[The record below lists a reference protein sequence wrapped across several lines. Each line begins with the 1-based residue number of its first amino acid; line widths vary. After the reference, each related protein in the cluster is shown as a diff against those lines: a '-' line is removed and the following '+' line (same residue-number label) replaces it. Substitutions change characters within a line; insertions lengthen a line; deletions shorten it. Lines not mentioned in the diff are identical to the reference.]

1 VQPSFFAP
9 RVSQALKDHSWTQLG
24 LGYTIKKLYDKHKAI
39 WWVRINAGKAMTR
52 DDFIRQPDIAYLD
65 HKHKKR
71 IWHLHQNPTISL
83 HTWAF
88 SHLDDVFYF
97 QDASED
103 IGIHV
108 HS

>member
-1 VQPSFFAP
+1 
-9 RVSQALKDHSWTQLG
+9 LG

-39 WWVRINAGKAMTR
+39 WWVRINAGKAMTM
-52 DDFIRQPDIAYLD
+52 DDFIRQPNIVYLD

-71 IWHLHQNPTISL
+71 IWHLHQNPAISL